1 MQDVSP
7 EAALRPPARE
17 RVHHYVRDGILRGR
31 FAGGTFLEEEQV
43 SLAVGVS
50 RTPVREAFQQLQAE
64 RLIDL
69 LPRRGAMV
77 RPVTATELLEV
88 YETRLMM
95 ESHAVR
101 RISHARRPAPPALR
115 PILAAMRHL
124 PETSVFEHVQL
135 NTEFHQAMV
144 AGAGNSVLDGL
155 YASLTTR
162 QERVAVTSVSIDPGR
177 FQIILAE
184 HAALIEALDAHDA
197 AAAIAILTDHLRP
210 VHAILAQL
218 PAVTESA
225 E

>member
-1 MQDVSP
+1 MQDVSAEP
-7 EAALRPPARE
+7 APRPPARE

-77 RPVTATELLEV
+77 RHVTATELVEV

-101 RISHARRPAPPALR
+101 RLCQSRAPAPPAMR
-115 PILAAMRHL
+115 PILDELGRL
-124 PETSVFEHVQL
+124 PESAVFEHVQL
-135 NTEFHQAMV
+135 NTAFHRAMV
-144 AGAGNSVLDGL
+144 AGAGNGVLDAL
-155 YASLTTR
+155 YELLTTR
-162 QERVAVTSVSIDPGR
+162 QEHVAVTSVSIDPGR
-177 FQIILAE
+177 SHIIHAE
-184 HAALIEALDAHDA
+184 HAALIAALDAHDA

-210 VHAILAQL
+210 VHAIVAQL
-218 PAVTESA
+218 PPQSS
-225 E
+225 